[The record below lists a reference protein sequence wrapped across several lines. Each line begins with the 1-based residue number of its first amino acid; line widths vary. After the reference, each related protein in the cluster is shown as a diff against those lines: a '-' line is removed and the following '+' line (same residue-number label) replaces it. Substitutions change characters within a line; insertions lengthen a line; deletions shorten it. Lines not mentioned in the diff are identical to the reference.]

1 MDNSNALLGSWVNC
15 ATALLV
21 SPVCLQS
28 YEEERR
34 IRTDLE
40 LRCQRLTLELADTKQ
55 HIQEGDYRC
64 DNYLSI
70 KRFVCVC
77 LTFDQ
82 REALSPLLLTVNR
95 LPFGSS
101 LRRWGCSLL
110 LKIYA
115 SGTMLAA

>member
-1 MDNSNALLGSWVNC
+1 MCTPVVRPPTLSVSFSVFCSLFYISLLCSTLESLCFKNVLYKSSGLDNSKALLGSWVNL

-55 HIQEGDYRC
+55 HIQEGDYRR
-64 DNYLSI
+64 DNYPSI
-70 KRFVCVC
+70 KRFVCV
-77 LTFDQ
+77 
-82 REALSPLLLTVNR
+82 
-95 LPFGSS
+95 
-101 LRRWGCSLL
+101 
-110 LKIYA
+110 
-115 SGTMLAA
+115 